1 MNAPNRTPPRFVPT
15 LTEVVE
21 AQPDAGYGAPAFGA
35 SYGNAT
41 QGASA
46 VLSPQM
52 QEALIQRVLQR
63 VDQTLALRLRE
74 AISAAALQHS
84 QAVTQHM
91 RAEIESVV
99 TELVAQA
106 VSNELAGRPPV
117 ASAQNPQKN

>member
-15 LTEVVE
+15 LTEVVQGQ
-21 AQPDAGYGAPAFGA
+21 ADVAVAPAYGASG
-35 SYGNAT
+35 
-41 QGASA
+41 QGGPMA
-46 VLSPQM
+46 LSPQM

-84 QAVTQHM
+84 QALAQHM
-91 RAEIESVV
+91 RAEIEAVV
-99 TELVAQA
+99 TDLVAQA
-106 VSNELAGRPPV
+106 VGNELAGRPPV